1 MKPARLLLPLLAATL
16 APATAAANYLGILK
30 LPRSLMEVPDTGLYS
45 FANSTQAPFLAGN
58 AADRAA
64 QLRLG
69 YRYSPY
75 LSVEGQFNDFTR
87 PQDPFST
94 RATIAPSFHGSGF
107 GVDTVATLPVW
118 RFSFYGRMGAYH
130 GDAPTIPFSAYAPS
144 LLGQPPGT
152 RLRYGLGMRYNVT
165 QSIGVEAQMERY
177 APLGSPLGE
186 PESDLF
192 SVGVK
197 WRF

>member
-1 MKPARLLLPLLAATL
+1 MKTARLLVPLLAVAL
-16 APATAAANYLGILK
+16 APATAGADYLGILK
-30 LPRSLMEVPDTGLYS
+30 LPRSLVEVPDAGLYS

-64 QLRLG
+64 ELKLG
-69 YRYSPY
+69 YRYSRY
-75 LSVEGQFNDFTR
+75 FSVEGQFNDFTR
-87 PQDPFST
+87 QQDPFST
-94 RATIAPSFHGSGF
+94 RATIAPSFHGSGY
-107 GVDTVATLPVW
+107 GIDTVATLPVW

-130 GDAPTIPFSAYAPS
+130 GDAPTIPFSTYSTS
-144 LLGQPPGT
+144 LLGQAPGT

-177 APLGSPLGE
+177 APLGAPLGE

-192 SVGVK
+192 SVGLK